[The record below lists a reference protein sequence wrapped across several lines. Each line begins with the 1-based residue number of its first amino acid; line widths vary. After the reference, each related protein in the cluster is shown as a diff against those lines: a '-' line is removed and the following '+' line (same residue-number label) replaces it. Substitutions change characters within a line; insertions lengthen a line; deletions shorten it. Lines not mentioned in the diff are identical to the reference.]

1 MTDNNSLSFEVDV
14 RAPVDRVWQALI
26 DPDLTQRYYFNTR
39 VESNWKPGSPISY
52 RDAQGH
58 SALDGKI
65 VEFAPPGRLVTTFE
79 PKWMRQDQAGPAST
93 VIWEISSNGK
103 VSKLKLTHKDLDM
116 NNPIV
121 NEIRINLTPEDRAR
135 LAKNPAIAPEAYENY
150 LKGRFYWNKRSDE
163 NLIKA
168 IGYFEQ
174 ATHQDPYYALA
185 YAGLSDCYAIIG
197 ATIFGTMPVDE
208 AAPKAR
214 DAARRAGRSRPGHA
228 R

>member
-79 PKWMRQDQAGPAST
+79 PKWMPQDQAGPAST

-121 NEIRINLTPEDRAR
+121 NEIRGAWQPTLDLLKKVVET
-135 LAKNPAIAPEAYENY
+135 AKA
-150 LKGRFYWNKRSDE
+150 
-163 NLIKA
+163 
-168 IGYFEQ
+168 
-174 ATHQDPYYALA
+174 
-185 YAGLSDCYAIIG
+185 
-197 ATIFGTMPVDE
+197 
-208 AAPKAR
+208 
-214 DAARRAGRSRPGHA
+214 
-228 R
+228 